1 MPRSYNFE
9 SEFFI
14 MEENKQIYQ
23 RIINQMKQLEII
35 QTEYITKNQMEILLH
50 LFIQYYSMVCCDNSE
65 MKLSVSG
72 EKWSF

>member
-1 MPRSYNFE
+1 
-9 SEFFI
+9 

-50 LFIQYYSMVCCDNSE
+50 LFIILYYG
-65 MKLSVSG
+65 LL
-72 EKWSF
+72 

>member
-23 RIINQMKQLEII
+23 QIINQMKQLEII
-35 QTEYITKNQMEILLH
+35 QTEYITKNQMKILLH
-50 LFIQYYSMVCCDNSE
+50 LFIQYYTMVCCDNCE